1 MDKSQEL
8 DKLSSLN
15 NNFLQILSQRTI
27 GLVALFFFIIFCSI
41 FLTNGSLIILLLPTF
56 ILLISARETLDKNP
70 QGIKISATRELSRS
84 RIVEGEEVEVLITIT
99 NNSNQPTYMLELK
112 DKILPELQI
121 INGSNLFLFSLRPYE
136 SITLSYSIKFHYIGI
151 YSFDEIFI
159 RHRDF
164 LGLRIYEIRLSQAT
178 LPELQ
183 KIVSVVPKLEK
194 VESLPTIR
202 TEWMR
207 LYGGYFHS
215 KQVGHDSDFRGIRE
229 FQYGDVINRI
239 NWKASA
245 RKQKLLSNEYNWDK
259 AVHAELILDATIT
272 AEPVWANSLRA
283 VISLS
288 EFLLRMRNSVG
299 FSAISEFPR
308 HLDSRI
314 GKRQLMRITNK
325 LLQLNTM
332 VIPHEDILSRRL
344 SVLTKKFSSKAVI
357 IYISPF
363 TNTVT
368 LNYALELSKN
378 GFNVLAIVPMSL
390 EKQHNEIVINRPEI
404 KEFPLIHQMVKTE
417 LLLDRLKIRNNLKN
431 SGIHYIEWYPT
442 SHFGSAIRHVRR
454 I

>member
-8 DKLSSLN
+8 NNSFSSN
-15 NNFLQILSQRTI
+15 YRFIQIPSERTI
-27 GLVALFFFIIFCSI
+27 GLVALFFFIVFCSI

-56 ILLISARETLDKNP
+56 ILLISAREILDKDP
-70 QGIKISATRELSRS
+70 EGIKVSAKRELSRI
-84 RIVEGEEVEVLITIT
+84 RVVEGEEVDVLITIT
-99 NNSNQPTYMLELK
+99 NDSGQPTHMLELK
-112 DKILPELQI
+112 DPVLPELQI
-121 INGSNLFLFSLRPYE
+121 IKGSNLFLFSLEPYE
-136 SITLSYSIKFHYIGI
+136 SITLTYSVKFHYIGI
-151 YSFDEIFI
+151 YSFDEIYV

-164 LGLRIYEIRLSQAT
+164 LGLKIFETRLSQAT

-229 FQYGDVINRI
+229 FQYGDVINRV
-239 NWKASA
+239 NWKASV

-259 AVHAELILDATIT
+259 AVHAEIILDATIT
-272 AEPVWANSLRA
+272 AEPVWANSLRV

-299 FSAISEFPR
+299 FSAVSEFPR
-308 HLDSRI
+308 HLGSRI
-314 GKRQLMRITNK
+314 GKRQLMRITNN
-325 LLQLNTM
+325 LLQLKTM
-332 VIPHEDILSRRL
+332 VIPNEDILSRRMTN
-344 SVLTKKFSSKAVI
+344 LTNKFSTKAVI

-363 TNTVT
+363 TNAPN
-368 LNYALELSKN
+368 LNYATELRKN

-390 EKQHNEIVINRPEI
+390 EKQYNEIVVNRPEI

-431 SGIHYIEWYPT
+431 SGIPYIEWYPT